1 MHIDD
6 KARILAIANDNLTKL
21 YPGKHIPITFD
32 TIEKV
37 YSRNVLGINADTKT
51 RKGLSK
57 GFLTGILYLAPAN
70 LSGINVCP
78 MASLGCRSACL
89 FSAGRGRFYSVTV
102 ARVTK
107 TLAYHFDKPRF
118 IQTVKKSI
126 KSLVTKANN
135 KGFTPVVR
143 LNGTSDILWERNTDI
158 IQSFP
163 GVQFYDYTKIVQ
175 RFNFDMPKNYHLTFS
190 LSESNDKDA
199 AKALA
204 LGVNVAAVFRD
215 TLPGTLT
222 LGGSAYAVI
231 NGDTTDL
238 RFLDAAGVI
247 VGLKAKGKA
256 KSDLSGFVRDTQG
269 NKLVA

>member
-1 MHIDD
+1 MQLQD
-6 KARILAIANDNLTKL
+6 KIRILELANANLDRL
-21 YPGKHIPITFD
+21 YPNKHIPITFD
-32 TIEKV
+32 AIEKV

-57 GFLTGILYLAPAN
+57 GYLTGILYLAPSK
-70 LSGINVCP
+70 LSGIDVCP
-78 MASLGCRSACL
+78 MASQGCKAVCL
-89 FSAGRGRFYSVTV
+89 FSAGRGRFYSVTL

-118 IQTVKKSI
+118 IETVKKSI
-126 KSLVTKANN
+126 KSLVVKANN

-163 GVQFYDYTKIVQ
+163 KVQFYDYTKIAA
-175 RFNFDMPKNYHLTFS
+175 RFNFEIPKNYHLTFS

-199 AKALA
+199 ALVLA
-204 LGVNVAAVFRD
+204 RGGNVAAVFKD
-215 TLPGTLT
+215 TLPKSLSFNGIVYRVT
-222 LGGSAYAVI
+222 
-231 NGDTTDL
+231 NGDLTDL
-238 RFLDAAGVI
+238 RFLDKRGVI

-256 KSDLSGFVRDTQG
+256 KSDFSGFVRNTQG
-269 NKLVA
+269 NRIVA